1 MTVIRID
8 TGDVQRVGGKFVGM
22 SGELNTLVGQA
33 KTMMNNL
40 QGQFTGQRAQA
51 IFSEW
56 EGMQPSLRNA
66 VSTLEK
72 AGGLLNK
79 ASEDFT
85 QVDSR
90 R

>member
-8 TGDVQRVGGKFVGM
+8 TGEVRSAGGKFVGM
-22 SGELNTLVGQA
+22 SGELESLISQA

-40 QGQFTGQRAQA
+40 QAQFSGQRAQV

-56 EGMQPSLRNA
+56 EGMQPGLRNA

-79 ASEDFT
+79 AATDFT
-85 QVDSR
+85 EVDSR